1 MAKSKAVSV
10 DVLPI
15 GENFKYVKYTYVY
28 IHNEDAKRKIVR
40 DNETFRGYHQIGK
53 SKFSSVP
60 FPDGT
65 GGFWYAEMM
74 YQKDSDQGRK
84 VTKEE
89 LDDLINEILPKKN
102 LAETAVVG

>member
-28 IHNEDAKRKIVR
+28 IHNEDANRKIVR
-40 DNETFRGYHQIGK
+40 DTETFKGYHQIGK

-74 YQKDSDQGRK
+74 YQKDSPEPARK
-84 VTKEE
+84 LTKEE
-89 LDDLINEILPKKN
+89 FQELIPTSTTI
-102 LAETAVVG
+102 